1 MTVVLVTHDIIESLF
16 LSDRI
21 IFMARHPGRV
31 REIIPLD
38 FKQGRDVSTHEQLFA
53 LPEYAAYE
61 SHIYAL
67 MREVRVDSVKAWRA
81 RSALPRRRCTI

>member
-1 MTVVLVTHDIIESLF
+1 M
-16 LSDRI
+16 
-21 IFMARHPGRV
+21 

-38 FKQGRDVSTHEQLFA
+38 FKQDRDVSTHERLFA

-67 MREVRVDSVKAWRA
+67 MREVTA
-81 RSALPRRRCTI
+81 